1 MQEAPGTTLSSR
13 TIYSG
18 RVFTIA
24 RDRVRLPNGHETIM
38 DVVRHGASVIL
49 IPMPDPTHVV
59 LVRQYRYSID
69 RWVWELPAG
78 TLEPDE
84 DVETAARRECE
95 EETGQVADVVER
107 VGTFYPTPGYS
118 DEQMIFLRLTGLTAP
133 AEPAPLDAD
142 EILEPRVF
150 AIDEARQL
158 VSTADII
165 VSWVHGMAVSANG
178 DLYLGDIQ
186 GRRVQKF
193 ARRRG
198 MN

>member
-13 TIYSG
+13 TIHAG

-24 RDRVRLPNGHETIM
+24 RDRVRLPNGHETTM
-38 DVVRHGASVIL
+38 DVVRHRASVIL

-69 RWVWELPAG
+69 RWIWELPAG
-78 TLEPDE
+78 TLDPDE

-95 EETGQVADVVER
+95 EETGQVPDVIER
-107 VGTFYPTPGYS
+107 VGAFYPTPGYC
-118 DEQMIFLRLTGLTAP
+118 DEQMIFFRLTGLTAP
-133 AEPAPLDAD
+133 AEPAPPDED

-158 VSTADII
+158 VNTADVID
-165 VSWVHGMAVSANG
+165 MKTA
-178 DLYLGDIQ
+178 LGLTLI
-186 GRRVQKF
+186 
-193 ARRRG
+193 
-198 MN
+198 